1 MAGRAPQRV
10 VNENSGTITMR
21 LHIAKG
27 RVIDP
32 ANQVDAEQDV
42 FIAEG
47 KIVALGGAPDGFTAD
62 RAIDATGLIV
72 APGLVDLS
80 ARLREPGFEYRAT
93 LESEMQAAM
102 AGGVTSLAC
111 PPDTDP
117 VLDEPGLVEMLCYRA
132 RNLNCAH
139 VYPIGALTS
148 GLKGE
153 RLTEMAELAEAG
165 CVAFGQATVPVVDTM
180 VLMRAMQYA
189 ATFGF
194 RVWLQPL
201 DHYLS
206 QGVAHDGEVAA
217 RMGLTGI
224 PVEAETIAL
233 SRQLHLARATGVKL
247 HVTRL
252 SSAAG
257 LALIRR
263 ARAEGVDV
271 TCDVGAHYL
280 HLCDIDIG
288 FFNPLCHL
296 VPPLRAQRDREAL
309 RAGLAAGDIDAVCSD
324 HSPVDDDGK
333 LIPFAESEP
342 GATGLELLLPLTL
355 KWGQEMKLPLA
366 QTLARITSDAARIM
380 GIKKGGHLGVG
391 ARADVCIFNPTAY
404 RKLSRET
411 LKSQGKNT
419 PFLGMELPG
428 VVAYTLVEGRVM
440 FGG

>member
-1 MAGRAPQRV
+1 
-10 VNENSGTITMR
+10 MR
-21 LHIAKG
+21 LQIAKG
-27 RVIDP
+27 RVLDPVHRID
-32 ANQVDAEQDV
+32 AAQDV

-47 KIVALGGAPDGFTAD
+47 KIVALGRAPDGFTPD
-62 RAIDATGLIV
+62 RVIDAAGLVV
-72 APGLVDLS
+72 APGFVDLS

-117 VLDEPGLVEMLCYRA
+117 PLDEPGLVEMLCYRA

-139 VYPIGALTS
+139 VYPIGALTF

-153 RLTEMAELAEAG
+153 RLTEMAELVEAG
-165 CVAFGQATVPVVDTM
+165 CVAFGQATRPVVDTM
-180 VLMRAMQYA
+180 VLMRAMEYA

-194 RVWLQPL
+194 RVWLQPMEY
-201 DHYLS
+201 YLAR
-206 QGVAHDGEVAA
+206 GGIAHDGEVAA
-217 RMGLTGI
+217 RLGLTGI

-233 SRQLHLARATGVKL
+233 SRHLHLARSTGVKL
-247 HVTRL
+247 HITRL

-257 LALIRR
+257 LELIKR
-263 ARAEGVDV
+263 ARADGVDV
-271 TCDVGAHYL
+271 TCDVGIHYL
-280 HLCDIDIG
+280 HLCDMDIG
-288 FFNPLCHL
+288 YFNPLCHL
-296 VPPLRAQRDREAL
+296 IPPLRAQRDREAL
-309 RAGLAAGDIDAVCSD
+309 RAGLAAGDIDATCSD

-333 LIPFAESEP
+333 LMPFAESEA

-391 ARADVCIFNPTAY
+391 ARADVCVFDPAGY
-404 RKLSRET
+404 RKITRET

-419 PFLGMELPG
+419 PFLGIELPG
-428 VVAYTLVEGRVM
+428 RVRYTLVEGRVM
-440 FGG
+440 FEGE